1 MKVQNLLSLGRGAA
15 VAATMTTVAAA
26 LVVQAPM
33 AQAAGTAKALSCEA
47 HFNHNPMLIK
57 GGVGVSGFV
66 SCEEKPTRFH
76 VFLALEYK
84 SRGANKW
91 VNRAADETGEIPNVW
106 YNILAYNTRCED
118 GAWRATL
125 RIDVESGGKQAS
137 DDVESPPT
145 IINCN
150 Q

>member
-1 MKVQNLLSLGRGAA
+1 MKIQNLLSPGRAA
-15 VAATMTTVAAA
+15 VVAATMATVAAA
-26 LVVQAPM
+26 LVVQAPL
-33 AQAAGTAKALSCEA
+33 AQAAGTATALSCIA

-66 SCEEKPTRFH
+66 SCEEKPTYFH
-76 VFLALEYK
+76 VFLELGYK
-84 SRGANKW
+84 ARGASKW
-91 VNRAADETGEIPNVW
+91 VNRAADETSEIPNVW
-106 YNILAYNTRCED
+106 YNILAYNTQCED

-125 RIDVESGGKQAS
+125 RIDVESGGKQDS
-137 DDVESPPT
+137 DGVESPPT

>member
-15 VAATMTTVAAA
+15 VAATMGTVAAA

-33 AQAAGTAKALSCEA
+33 AQAAGTAKARSCEA

>member
-1 MKVQNLLSLGRGAA
+1 MTSPLPNEPDVHLVVRLSGLHLHYTACL
-15 VAATMTTVAAA
+15 TAA
-26 LVVQAPM
+26 LIFVQDE
-33 AQAAGTAKALSCEA
+33 AGEP
-47 HFNHNPMLIK
+47 H
-57 GGVGVSGFV
+57 
-66 SCEEKPTRFH
+66 KPTRFH

-145 IINCN
+145 IINRN